1 MKHFTTNKII
11 FILAIL
17 LVFIGIYNIY
27 NSSLLIQRYDKEDA
41 GLQAEFADVVVDTT
55 ITEAE
60 YRAREI
66 ELLFVHAIA
75 TDPKKGRWSPVR
87 LKDFFINERGWDRY
101 GYHEYIDY
109 DGNLWTI
116 TPLDGDTKLQ
126 WDELTYNAS
135 GYNNRS
141 IAISLE
147 GGCEY
152 KNGRLVA
159 KDTFTPAQL
168 AKAEERIKYYK
179 QRMPNIKVLPHNA
192 VNKSKACPSFDI
204 KKLKI

>member
-1 MKHFTTNKII
+1 MNKLLYILFI
-11 FILAIL
+11 F
-17 LVFIGIYNIY
+17 
-27 NSSLLIQRYDKEDA
+27 LLISCNRYDKEDA
-41 GLQAEFADVVVDTT
+41 GLQAEFADVKIDTT
-55 ITEAE
+55 ITRAE
-60 YRAREI
+60 YKPQKI
-66 ELLFVHAIA
+66 KYLFVHAIA
-75 TDPKKGRWSPVR
+75 TDPNKGRWTVKR
-87 LKDFFINERGWDRY
+87 LMDFFTNERGWDRY

-109 DGNLWTI
+109 DGRLWTL
-116 TPLDGDTKLQ
+116 TPTNGDIFLG

-135 GYNNRS
+135 GYNS
-141 IAISLE
+141 VSMAISLE

-168 AKAEERIKYYK
+168 AKLEERIKLYK
-179 QRMPNIKVLPHNA
+179 AQLPGVLVLPHNA

>member
-1 MKHFTTNKII
+1 MKHFITNLL
-11 FILAIL
+11 FIL
-17 LVFIGIYNIY
+17 
-27 NSSLLIQRYDKEDA
+27 LIVSCKERYDSEDA
-41 GLQAEFADVVVDTT
+41 GLQAEFSDVVLDTMT
-55 ITEAE
+55 SLEH
-60 YRAREI
+60 RPREI
-66 ELLFVHAIA
+66 QYLFVHCIA
-75 TDPKKGRWSPVR
+75 TDPSKGRWSAVR
-87 LKDFFINERGWDRY
+87 LKDFFTNERGWDRY

-109 DGNLWTI
+109 DGRLWTL

-135 GYNNRS
+135 GYNNIS
-141 IAISLE
+141 IGISLE

-159 KDTFTPAQL
+159 KDNFTAAQF
-168 AKAEERIKYYK
+168 AKMEERIKYYK